1 MKTAISI
8 PDELFKQADH
18 LAQRL
23 GISRSELYA
32 CAVAE
37 YMGDHRKEAVTE
49 KLNEIYENQPS
60 PVNAV
65 LNTLQFTSLQK
76 DEW

>member
-8 PDELFKQADH
+8 PDHVFAGAEK

-23 GISRSELYA
+23 GMSRSELYA
-32 CAVAE
+32 NAVSQ
-37 YMGDHRKEAVTE
+37 YLRDHRQAGVTE
-49 KLNEIYENQPS
+49 KLNEIYENES
-60 PVNAV
+60 SALDPVSHA
-65 LNTLQFTSLQK
+65 LQFASMQK

>member
-8 PDELFKQADH
+8 PDELFKEADH
-18 LAQRL
+18 LADRL
-23 GISRSELYA
+23 GISRSELYTS
-32 CAVAE
+32 AVAE
-37 YMGDHRKEAVTE
+37 YIEDHQKEAVTE

-60 PVNAV
+60 PVDAG
-65 LNTLQFTSLQK
+65 LNTLQYSSLQK

>member
-8 PDELFKQADH
+8 PDELFKEADH

-23 GISRSELYA
+23 GISRSELYV

-37 YMGDHRKEAVTE
+37 YIGDHRKEAVME

-60 PVNAV
+60 PVDAG

-76 DEW
+76 DQW